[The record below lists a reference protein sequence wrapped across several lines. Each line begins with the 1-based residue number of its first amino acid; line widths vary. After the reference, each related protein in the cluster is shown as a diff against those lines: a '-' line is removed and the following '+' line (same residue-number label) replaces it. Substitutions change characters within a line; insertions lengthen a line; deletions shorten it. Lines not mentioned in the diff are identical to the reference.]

1 MPATELFMGWFDFIY
16 FFCILNACLA
26 LLEIWFLGRFTI
38 RIVKWYH
45 YAGYILV
52 IYLVAA
58 MELFTRASFPVS
70 TLLELGALFLFGW
83 LALKCPPA
91 TSAAAAILAIC
102 IMQVVNGIFQSLLN
116 IFLTILFPYT
126 LVLTGING
134 VFVMTA
140 VFFSYQLAL
149 KWLKDGKVPML
160 RYFLILMLPIF
171 FVLLVMQHVF
181 ATYGNTVTVS
191 SNGTRIFPDVNDF
204 MMLVIQTTAYLCLF
218 AVLFAYKELLEGF
231 SLQMRNT
238 LLEQQVNVQY
248 DSVQEMQMRYELT
261 RTFRHDLNGHLA
273 VLGGFLKTGETK
285 RAMEY
290 LGKLT
295 TLTDQ
300 LSFPCQTGNA
310 VLDILLTNKLGIARQ
325 KGINVDCTVKI
336 PDNSIIDDMDL
347 CIVFSNAVDNA
358 VKACSS
364 ESKTPQ
370 YLILKTV
377 RKGDF
382 FMIEIENSR
391 SDDIVPVK
399 GSGIGLQSIKAVAGK
414 YHGTVHI
421 EKDPQT
427 FRLNVL
433 FIISQQSDCI
443 SMQSS

>member
-1 MPATELFMGWFDFIY
+1 MPVTELFMGWFDFIY

-26 LLEIWFLGRFTI
+26 WLEIWFFCRFTI

-52 IYLVAA
+52 IYLLAA
-58 MELFTRASFPVS
+58 IELFTRAAFPVS

-91 TSAAAAILAIC
+91 SSAAAAILAIC

-116 IFLTILFPYT
+116 IILTILFPYT
-126 LVLTGING
+126 LVLTVISGL
-134 VFVMTA
+134 FVMAA

-149 KWLKDGKVPML
+149 KWLKNGKVPML
-160 RYFLILMLPIF
+160 RYILILMLPIL

-191 SNGTRIFPDVNDF
+191 SDGNRIFPDVNDWT
-204 MMLVIQTTAYLCLF
+204 MLIIQIAAYLCLF
-218 AVLFAYKELLEGF
+218 AVLFAYKELSEGF
-231 SLQMRNT
+231 VLQMQNT
-238 LLEQQVNVQY
+238 LLEQQVNIQSN
-248 DSVQEMQMRYELT
+248 SVQEMQMRYQLT

-273 VLGGFLKTGETK
+273 VLGGFLKTGETEK
-285 RAMEY
+285 AMEY

-295 TLTDQ
+295 TMSDQ

-310 VLDILLTNKLGIARQ
+310 VLDILLTNKLGIACQ

-336 PDNSIIDDMDL
+336 PGSSIIDDMDL

-364 ESKTPQ
+364 ESKIPQ
-370 YLILKTV
+370 YLTLKTV
-377 RKGDF
+377 QKGDF

-391 SDDIVPVK
+391 SDDIVQIK
-399 GSGIGLQSIKAVAGK
+399 GSGIGLQSIKAVAEK

-421 EKDPQT
+421 EKNPET

-433 FIISQQSDCI
+433 FIIPRQSGSI
-443 SMQSS
+443 SIQIS

>member
-1 MPATELFMGWFDFIY
+1 MPITELFIGWFDFIY

-52 IYLVAA
+52 IYLLAA
-58 MELFTRASFPVS
+58 IELFTRAAFPAS
-70 TLLELGALFLFGW
+70 TLLELVALFLFGW
-83 LALKCPPA
+83 LALKSPPA
-91 TSAAAAILAIC
+91 SSASSAILAIC
-102 IMQVVNGIFQSLLN
+102 IMQVVNGIFQTLLN
-116 IFLTILFPYT
+116 IALTLLFPYAT
-126 LVLTGING
+126 VLTVISSL
-134 VFVMTA
+134 FVMAA

-149 KWLKDGKVPML
+149 KWLKDRKLPML
-160 RYFLILMLPIF
+160 RYILILLLPIL
-171 FVLLVMQHVF
+171 FVLLVMQQVF
-181 ATYGNTVTVS
+181 ATYGNTVTV
-191 SNGTRIFPDVNDF
+191 NAEGTRILPVVNDWT
-204 MMLVIQTTAYLCLF
+204 MLIIQIAAYLCLF
-218 AVLFAYKELLEGF
+218 AVLFAYKKLLESF
-231 SLQMRNT
+231 ALQMRNT
-238 LLEQQVNVQY
+238 LLEQQVSIQTN
-248 DSVQEMQMRYELT
+248 SVQDMQMRYELT
-261 RTFRHDLNGHLA
+261 RTFRHDLNGHWT
-273 VLGGFLKTGETK
+273 VLGGFLKTGQNQK
-285 RAMEY
+285 ALEY

-295 TLTDQ
+295 TMSDQ

-310 VLDILLTNKLGIARQ
+310 ILDILLTNKLGIAHQ

-336 PDNSIIDDMDL
+336 PDSSNIDDIDL

-370 YLILKTV
+370 YIILKTV
-377 RKGDF
+377 RKGGF

-414 YHGTVHI
+414 YHGTVDV
-421 EKDPQT
+421 EKGPNS

-433 FIISQQSDCI
+433 LIISQQSEYI
-443 SMQSS
+443 SMQNS